1 MFLSA
6 IDFIAPRITLFH
18 NSLINH
24 SSNSSIILSIITIII
39 IIVFSIIFSLDFI
52 FHKNPTSFYYKKYVE
67 DAGIFP
73 LNSSSLF
80 HYITLFSNIED
91 FKGLGFDDSMLTV
104 IGLQINEKS
113 YYNLNYNR
121 TLFSHWIY
129 GLCNNNDIKE
139 KISLLD
145 YQQELMYKKSYCIK
159 YYYNKDSA
167 KLYNINENGFKYP
180 TIERGQSN
188 ENAIY
193 YGIIIQGCDN
203 NSYYDV
209 KFNKCQSKENLKTY
223 LNKIAGYS
231 IYFLDKN
238 IDVNSYKEPF
248 KYFFN
253 KITNGLNFNT
263 YTSNNL
269 NFNTALLRTVKGIIF
284 DITTEEKTYIYIE
297 NEKIVNEKDE
307 NNQIIYGTIYFW
319 MQNMQEVYQRKYKK
333 FQDISASIGGIINL
347 IIVTAKI
354 IYKLFDKYVLI
365 NDVLN
370 NLKVKCN
377 DIVRNVYKTSF
388 KDLNVNKEYESNV
401 KNNNFF
407 EITSKQKINLIE
419 SLKLKKI
426 ENLNS
431 LKKTNN
437 NNLKFNL
444 SFSKIVRLSSLKY
457 NKFKKISYF
466 DILFNYFNCK
476 KKNTNLID
484 KLDNFRK
491 NIISEEGMFTTYYIL
506 MTLINKNNIEINE

>member
-6 IDFIAPRITLFH
+6 IDFIAPRITLYH
-18 NSLINH
+18 NNLLNH
-24 SSNSSIILSIITIII
+24 SSNSSIILSFVTIIV
-39 IIVFSIIFSLDFI
+39 IIVFSIIFSLDFV

-80 HYITLFSNIED
+80 HYITLLSDFEDLKIE
-91 FKGLGFDDSMLTV
+91 DSMLTV
-104 IGLQINEKS
+104 YGVQISEKS
-113 YYNLNYNR
+113 VIDYKFNR
-121 TLFSHWIY
+121 TLFSHWVY
-129 GLCNNNDIKE
+129 GLCSSNDINE
-139 KISLLD
+139 KIQFLD
-145 YQQELMYKKSYCIK
+145 EQQQSMYKKSYCIK
-159 YYYNKDSA
+159 YYYNKDTL
-167 KLYNINENGFKYP
+167 KLYSLNEEGFKFP

-193 YGIIIQGCDN
+193 YGIFIQGCDN
-203 NSYYDV
+203 SSYYDV
-209 KFNKCQSKENLKTY
+209 KFNQCQNKETLINY
-223 LNKIAGYS
+223 LNKFNGYC

-253 KITNGLNFNT
+253 KISNSLSYNT

-269 NFNTALLRTVKGIIF
+269 NFNTAILRTVKGVMF
-284 DITTEEKTYIYIE
+284 DITSEEHTYIYLA
-297 NEKIVNEKDE
+297 NEKIVNEKDDTNE
-307 NNQIIYGTIYFW
+307 IVYGTIYFW

-347 IIVTAKI
+347 IIVTVKL
-354 IYKLFDKYVLI
+354 IYKLFEKYVLI
-365 NDVLN
+365 NDILN

-388 KDLNVNKEYESNV
+388 KDLKINKEDNNNNV
-401 KNNNFF
+401 KNNNYFD
-407 EITSKQKINLIE
+407 ITSKQKINLIE
-419 SLKLKKI
+419 TPELKKI
-426 ENLNS
+426 ENINS

-437 NNLKFNL
+437 IKFNL
-444 SFSKIVRLSSLKY
+444 SFSKIVRLSSLNY
-457 NKFKKISYF
+457 NKFKRISYF
-466 DILFNYFNCK
+466 DIFLNNFNCN
-476 KKNTNLID
+476 KKNNDLID